1 MGSLVIFQRRLPRDQ
16 WGTQRVK
23 RGRVGPRSDAGVAR
37 VDRQTVAGHVILTS
51 FSSPSG
57 RPKILDTNANTSP
70 LSPWRDTARA
80 GIVFWVRAC
89 RVSRRQARSGRSLK

>member
-23 RGRVGPRSDAGVAR
+23 RDRVGPRSDAGVAR

-57 RPKILDTNANTSP
+57 GPKYSTQLECKHEPPIALAGHCKGRDRVLGAS
-70 LSPWRDTARA
+70 LS
-80 GIVFWVRAC
+80 G
-89 RVSRRQARSGRSLK
+89 

>member
-51 FSSPSG
+51 FSSPSVRTAQNTRHKCKHEPPIALAGHCKG
-57 RPKILDTNANTSP
+57 RDRVLGAS
-70 LSPWRDTARA
+70 LS
-80 GIVFWVRAC
+80 G
-89 RVSRRQARSGRSLK
+89 

>member
-23 RGRVGPRSDAGVAR
+23 RDRVGPRSDAGVAR

-51 FSSPSG
+51 FSGPSG

-70 LSPWRDTARA
+70 YRPGGTLQGQGSCFGGEPVGLA
-80 GIVFWVRAC
+80 GVKP
-89 RVSRRQARSGRSLK
+89 GRGGP